1 MAIPREIVASEWIDR
16 AWPLLEEHYAELA
29 TVPDIM
35 LLKPD
40 VERYQTLEAA
50 GNLFAIGMFD
60 THVDTHV
67 DADGNGAETLVGYS
81 VNIVCTNL
89 HYGDLLMCQND
100 LLFVRKSH
108 RRGMTG
114 MRLITATERAAKDR
128 GVKMMLWHAKPGTTL
143 DRMLPRLGY
152 GIQDVIYSQVL

>member
-50 GNLFAIGMFD
+50 GNLFAIG
-60 THVDTHV
+60 THV

-152 GIQDVIYSQVL
+152 EPFETIHYQVL

>member
-1 MAIPREIVASEWIDR
+1 MAIPREIIASEWIDR

-60 THVDTHV
+60 THVD
-67 DADGNGAETLVGYS
+67 ADGVGAETLVGYS

-114 MRLITATERAAKDR
+114 MRLITATERAAKER

>member
-60 THVDTHV
+60 IH
-67 DADGNGAETLVGYS
+67 GNGAETLVGYS

-143 DRMLPRLGY
+143 DRMLPKLGY
-152 GIQDVIYSQVL
+152 DPFETIHYQVL

>member
-60 THVDTHV
+60 IHGD
-67 DADGNGAETLVGYS
+67 GAETLVGYS

-114 MRLITATERAAKDR
+114 MRLITATERAAKER

-152 GIQDVIYSQVL
+152 DPFETIHYQVL

>member
-60 THVDTHV
+60 IHG
-67 DADGNGAETLVGYS
+67 DGGETLVGYS

-114 MRLITATERAAKDR
+114 VRLITATERAAKER

-152 GIQDVIYSQVL
+152 DPFETIHYQVL

>member
-60 THVDTHV
+60 IHG
-67 DADGNGAETLVGYS
+67 DGGETLVGYS

-114 MRLITATERAAKDR
+114 MRLITATERAAKER

-143 DRMLPRLGY
+143 DRMLPKLGY
-152 GIQDVIYSQVL
+152 DPFETIHYQVL

>member
-1 MAIPREIVASEWIDR
+1 MAIPREIIASEWIDR

-60 THVDTHV
+60 AHVD
-67 DADGNGAETLVGYS
+67 GGETLVGYS

-89 HYGDLLMCQND
+89 HYGDLLICQND

-143 DRMLPRLGY
+143 DRMLPKLGY
-152 GIQDVIYSQVL
+152 EPFETIHYQVL

>member
-1 MAIPREIVASEWIDR
+1 MAIPREIIASEWIDR

-60 THVDTHV
+60 IHG
-67 DADGNGAETLVGYS
+67 DGGETLVGYS

-152 GIQDVIYSQVL
+152 DPFETIHYQVL

>member
-60 THVDTHV
+60 THVD
-67 DADGNGAETLVGYS
+67 GAETLVGYS

-143 DRMLPRLGY
+143 DRMLPKLGY
-152 GIQDVIYSQVL
+152 EPFETIHYQVL

>member
-60 THVDTHV
+60 THVD
-67 DADGNGAETLVGYS
+67 GAETLVGYS

-114 MRLITATERAAKDR
+114 MRLITATERAAKER

>member
-1 MAIPREIVASEWIDR
+1 MAIPREIIASEWIDR

-60 THVDTHV
+60 IHVD
-67 DADGNGAETLVGYS
+67 GGETLVGYS

-152 GIQDVIYSQVL
+152 DPFETIHYQVL

>member
-60 THVDTHV
+60 IHGD
-67 DADGNGAETLVGYS
+67 GAETLVGYS

>member
-1 MAIPREIVASEWIDR
+1 
-16 AWPLLEEHYAELA
+16 
-29 TVPDIM
+29 
-35 LLKPD
+35 
-40 VERYQTLEAA
+40 
-50 GNLFAIGMFD
+50 
-60 THVDTHV
+60 
-67 DADGNGAETLVGYS
+67 
-81 VNIVCTNL
+81 
-89 HYGDLLMCQND
+89 MCQND

-114 MRLITATERAAKDR
+114 MRLITATERAAKER

>member
-1 MAIPREIVASEWIDR
+1 MAIPREIIASEWIDR

-60 THVDTHV
+60 IHGD
-67 DADGNGAETLVGYS
+67 NGETLVGYS

-114 MRLITATERAAKDR
+114 MRLITATERAAKER

>member
-60 THVDTHV
+60 THVD
-67 DADGNGAETLVGYS
+67 ADGNGAETLVGYS

-114 MRLITATERAAKDR
+114 MRLITATERAAKER

-152 GIQDVIYSQVL
+152 GIQDIIYSQVL

>member
-1 MAIPREIVASEWIDR
+1 MAIPREIIASEWIDR

-60 THVDTHV
+60 IHGD
-67 DADGNGAETLVGYS
+67 NGETLVGYS

>member
-1 MAIPREIVASEWIDR
+1 
-16 AWPLLEEHYAELA
+16 
-29 TVPDIM
+29 
-35 LLKPD
+35 
-40 VERYQTLEAA
+40 
-50 GNLFAIGMFD
+50 
-60 THVDTHV
+60 
-67 DADGNGAETLVGYS
+67 
-81 VNIVCTNL
+81 VCTNL

-143 DRMLPRLGY
+143 DRMLPKLGY
-152 GIQDVIYSQVL
+152 EPFETIHYQVL

>member
-1 MAIPREIVASEWIDR
+1 MAIPREIIASEWIDR

-60 THVDTHV
+60 IHGD
-67 DADGNGAETLVGYS
+67 NGETLVGYS

-114 MRLITATERAAKDR
+114 MRLITATERAAKER

-152 GIQDVIYSQVL
+152 DPFETIHYQVL

>member
-1 MAIPREIVASEWIDR
+1 MAIPREIIASEWIDR

-60 THVDTHV
+60 IHGD
-67 DADGNGAETLVGYS
+67 NGETLVGYS

-143 DRMLPRLGY
+143 DRMLPKLGY
-152 GIQDVIYSQVL
+152 EPFETIHYQVL

>member
-1 MAIPREIVASEWIDR
+1 MAIPREIIASEWIDR

-50 GNLFAIGMFD
+50 GSLFAIGMFD
-60 THVDTHV
+60 IHGD
-67 DADGNGAETLVGYS
+67 GAETLVGYS

-143 DRMLPRLGY
+143 DRMLPKLGY
-152 GIQDVIYSQVL
+152 EPFETIHYQVL

>member
-1 MAIPREIVASEWIDR
+1 MAIPREIIASEWIDR

-60 THVDTHV
+60 THVDAHV
-67 DADGNGAETLVGYS
+67 DAGVETLVGYS

-152 GIQDVIYSQVL
+152 GIQDIIYSQVL

>member
-40 VERYQTLEAA
+40 VERYQTLEA
-50 GNLFAIGMFD
+50 NNSIFAIGMFD
-60 THVDTHV
+60 K
-67 DADGNGAETLVGYS
+67 EELVGYS

-152 GIQDVIYSQVL
+152 GIQDIIYSQVL

>member
-40 VERYQTLEAA
+40 VERYQTLEA
-50 GNLFAIGMFD
+50 NNSIFAIGMFD
-60 THVDTHV
+60 K
-67 DADGNGAETLVGYS
+67 EELVGYS

-114 MRLITATERAAKDR
+114 MRLITATERAAKER

>member
-1 MAIPREIVASEWIDR
+1 MAIPREIIASEWIDR

-60 THVDTHV
+60 IHGD
-67 DADGNGAETLVGYS
+67 NGETLVGYS

-143 DRMLPRLGY
+143 DRMLPKLGY
-152 GIQDVIYSQVL
+152 EQFETIHYQVL

>member
-60 THVDTHV
+60 THVD
-67 DADGNGAETLVGYS
+67 AGAETLVGYS

-114 MRLITATERAAKDR
+114 MRLITATERAAKER

>member
-60 THVDTHV
+60 THVD
-67 DADGNGAETLVGYS
+67 GAETLVGYS

>member
-60 THVDTHV
+60 IHGD
-67 DADGNGAETLVGYS
+67 GAETLVGYS

-152 GIQDVIYSQVL
+152 EPFETIHYQVL

>member
-60 THVDTHV
+60 IHG
-67 DADGNGAETLVGYS
+67 DGGETLVGYS

-114 MRLITATERAAKDR
+114 MRLITATERAAKER

-152 GIQDVIYSQVL
+152 DPFETIHYQVL

>member
-1 MAIPREIVASEWIDR
+1 MAIPREIIASEWIDR

-50 GNLFAIGMFD
+50 GSLFAIGMFD
-60 THVDTHV
+60 IHGD
-67 DADGNGAETLVGYS
+67 GAETLVGYS

-114 MRLITATERAAKDR
+114 MRLITATERAAKER

-143 DRMLPRLGY
+143 DRMLPKLGY
-152 GIQDVIYSQVL
+152 EPFETIHYQVL

>member
-60 THVDTHV
+60 IHGDTHG
-67 DADGNGAETLVGYS
+67 DAGAETLVGYS

>member
-50 GNLFAIGMFD
+50 GNLFAIGMF
-60 THVDTHV
+60 HK
-67 DADGNGAETLVGYS
+67 EELVGYS

-114 MRLITATERAAKDR
+114 MRLITATERAAKER

>member
-60 THVDTHV
+60 IHG
-67 DADGNGAETLVGYS
+67 DGGETLVGYS

-114 MRLITATERAAKDR
+114 MRLITATERAAKER

-143 DRMLPRLGY
+143 DRMLPKLGY
-152 GIQDVIYSQVL
+152 EPFETIHYQVL

>member
-60 THVDTHV
+60 IHGD
-67 DADGNGAETLVGYS
+67 GAETLVGYS

-152 GIQDVIYSQVL
+152 DPFETIHYQVL

>member
-1 MAIPREIVASEWIDR
+1 MAIPREIIASEWIDR

-60 THVDTHV
+60 THVD
-67 DADGNGAETLVGYS
+67 AGAETLVGYS

-114 MRLITATERAAKDR
+114 MRLITATERAAKER

-143 DRMLPRLGY
+143 DRMLPKLGY
-152 GIQDVIYSQVL
+152 EPFETIHYQVL

>member
-60 THVDTHV
+60 IH
-67 DADGNGAETLVGYS
+67 GNGAETLVGYS

-143 DRMLPRLGY
+143 DRMLPKLGY
-152 GIQDVIYSQVL
+152 EPFETIHYQVL

>member
-40 VERYQTLEAA
+40 VERYQTLEA
-50 GNLFAIGMFD
+50 NNSIFAIGMFD
-60 THVDTHV
+60 K
-67 DADGNGAETLVGYS
+67 EELVGYS

-143 DRMLPRLGY
+143 DRMLPKLGY
-152 GIQDVIYSQVL
+152 EPFETIHYQVL

>member
-1 MAIPREIVASEWIDR
+1 MAIPREIIASEWIDR

-60 THVDTHV
+60 THGDTHV
-67 DADGNGAETLVGYS
+67 DADGDGAETLVGYS

-114 MRLITATERAAKDR
+114 MRLITATERAAKER

>member
-60 THVDTHV
+60 IHG
-67 DADGNGAETLVGYS
+67 DGGETLVGYS

-152 GIQDVIYSQVL
+152 DPFETIHYQVL

>member
-60 THVDTHV
+60 IHGD
-67 DADGNGAETLVGYS
+67 GAETLVGYS

-143 DRMLPRLGY
+143 DRMLPKLGY
-152 GIQDVIYSQVL
+152 EPFETIHYQVL